1 MGKTALILVLGLT
14 VSLGMLKHSL
24 YQRPLEAIE
33 TVGSYYSKT
42 TSKNVARSAVNNYL
56 KKLYQNKNLR
66 GTFIENDKYI
76 DGCVDTVIIS
86 SSSATTTNGDIIAMS
101 VVAHYGGQSSSIA
114 VSLLGSAFEMPPL
127 TAAMAYSGP
136 NPQISLKGTPL
147 IDGRNHDRNGNL
159 SATCDDLP
167 GIGVAGSS
175 DSTDMVDNQIANKD
189 KNKIKGLGSNPSVH
203 VRETTDPATYKD
215 LIVSSADFTLPAGVY
230 SSVQYGTDTEP
241 VVVYGEGN
249 LKFAGNVTGY
259 GILFIDGKLTL
270 AGNFYWY
277 GVVYVIGPHAE
288 IFTKVGTARIIGG
301 VVFGGDNKQAEM
313 KGTSDVW
320 YSCETINHVQ
330 DNTSSLVT
338 FSMLSWY
345 E

>member
-1 MGKTALILVLGLT
+1 MGKTALILVLGLS
-14 VSLGMLKHSL
+14 VSLGMLKYSL
-24 YQRPLEAIE
+24 YRRPLEAVE

-42 TSKNVARSAVNNYL
+42 TSKNIARSAMNNYL
-56 KKLYQNKNLR
+56 KKIYQNKNLR
-66 GTFIENDKYI
+66 GTFIENNAYI
-76 DGCVDTVIIS
+76 EGSVDTVIIS
-86 SSSATTTNGDIIAMS
+86 SSSATTTNGDTISMS
-101 VVAHYGGQSSSIA
+101 VDAHYEGQSSSIEVA
-114 VSLLGSAFEMPPL
+114 LLGSAFEMPPL

-167 GIGVAGSS
+167 GISVANPS
-175 DSTDMVDNQIANKD
+175 DSTDMVDNQIQNKY
-189 KNKIKGLGSNPSVH
+189 KNKIIGLGSNPSVH
-203 VRETTDPATYKD
+203 VRETTDPSTYKD
-215 LIVSSADFTLPAGVY
+215 LLIASADYSLPSGVY
-230 SSVQYGTDTEP
+230 SSIQYGTDTEP
-241 VVVYGEGN
+241 VVVYGDGDI
-249 LKFAGNVTGY
+249 KFTGNVTGH
-259 GILFIDGKLTL
+259 GILFIDGTLTL

-277 GVVYVIGPHAE
+277 GVVYVVGAQAE

-330 DNTSSLVT
+330 DNTSSLVS